1 MEAQELSKHKD
12 VKCNTD
18 LIYHEI
24 NSFGIDWILNV
35 EINQEDEDDED
46 IELEKTD
53 NYIGIY
59 LNAESSTPNVW

>member
-12 VKCNTD
+12 VKCIKD

-24 NSFGIDWILNV
+24 NSFGIGWTLNV

-59 LNAESSTPNVW
+59 LNAESLTPNVW